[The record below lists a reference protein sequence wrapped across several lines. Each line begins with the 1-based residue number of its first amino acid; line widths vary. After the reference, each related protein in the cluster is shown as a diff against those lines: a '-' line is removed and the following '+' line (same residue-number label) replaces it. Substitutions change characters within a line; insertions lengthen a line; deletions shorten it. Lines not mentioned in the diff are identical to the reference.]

1 MPTHRMKVMVYYN
14 LHKHCLSIKA
24 LEGARRGCVVL
35 HARAVR
41 LKDAHFKVSQAGRER
56 VLLERSKNVHAGVV
70 GELVDIE
77 PWSDSET
84 EFSAMTALVEPLGL
98 SKQLTYDPYRFDSFV
113 TRDTHE
119 PVATA
124 SDCVIIGKRIY
135 IPHA

>member
-1 MPTHRMKVMVYYN
+1 MKVMVYYN

-24 LEGARRGCVVL
+24 LEGERRGCVVL

-41 LKDAHFKVSQAGRER
+41 LKDAVFKVSQAGRAR

-77 PWSDSET
+77 PWSEGET
-84 EFSAMTALVEPLGL
+84 ADSAMAALVEPLGL
-98 SKQLTYDPYRFDSFV
+98 TKQLTYDPYRFDSFV

-119 PVATA
+119 PVGAA
-124 SDCVIIGKRIY
+124 PDCVVIGKRIY
-135 IPHA
+135 VPHF